1 MTFLRRALWMA
12 ARRAAAHPEVQTK
25 VREVL
30 EGEVVPRVRT
40 TVEVAKPEIRQLRD
54 KAERAGEDIKKAVSE
69 STLARRGRDFLNGT
83 EKPPE

>member
-1 MTFLRRALWMA
+1 MPFLRRALWMA
-12 ARRAAAHPEVQTK
+12 ARRAAAHPKVQSK

-30 EGEVVPRVRT
+30 EEEVVPRVRT
-40 TVEVAKPEIRQLRD
+40 TVEVARPEIRQLRD

>member
-1 MTFLRRALWMA
+1 MPFLRRALWMA
-12 ARRAAAHPEVQTK
+12 ARRAAAHPKVQSK

-30 EGEVVPRVRT
+30 EEEVVPRVRT

-69 STLARRGRDFLNGT
+69 SDLASRGRDFLDGT
-83 EKPPE
+83 KKPPK

>member
-1 MTFLRRALWMA
+1 MPFLRRALWMA
-12 ARRAAAHPEVQTK
+12 ARRAAAHPKVQSK

-30 EGEVVPRVRT
+30 EEEVVPRVRT
-40 TVEVAKPEIRQLRD
+40 TVEVARPEIRQLRD

-69 STLARRGRDFLNGT
+69 STLARRGRDVLNGT

>member
-1 MTFLRRALWMA
+1 MPFLRRALWMA
-12 ARRAAAHPEVQTK
+12 ARRAAAHPKVQTK

-30 EGEVVPRVRT
+30 EEEVVPRVRT

>member
-1 MTFLRRALWMA
+1 MPFLRRALWMA
-12 ARRAAAHPEVQTK
+12 VRRAAAHPKVQTK

-30 EGEVVPRVRT
+30 EEEVVPRVRT

>member
-1 MTFLRRALWMA
+1 MPFLRQALWMA
-12 ARRAAAHPEVQTK
+12 ARRAAAHPKVQTK

-30 EGEVVPRVRT
+30 EEEVVPRVRT

-69 STLARRGRDFLNGT
+69 STLARRGRDFLSGT